1 MNLNSPIS
9 ELYGVGATYQKKLKN
24 LGIETIKD
32 LFFHLPS
39 RYDDFSKISLI
50 KNLKPGEQVTIQG
63 KILTIKNTRSWQKR
77 MAISNAIIEDESGAV
92 RVVWFNQPFIASSL
106 SKGVKIILSGKV
118 KLDQNGIY
126 ISNPSYE
133 LSSQDPT
140 HTGRLVPIYPETQGI
155 SSKWLRWQIKSNLK
169 LLKNKTLKQIH
180 FPETVEQAKK
190 AREKIYFGELL
201 ILQLFILQQK
211 QKIKIKKAPTLNAN
225 NELIKKF
232 ISGLPFKLTK
242 CQKKAYREIL
252 SDLEKSYPMHRLLEG
267 DVGSGKTVVAAIAAL
282 ASILSGLPAT
292 LMAPTSILAKQ
303 HFKEFSKLF
312 PKGRISLLTGK
323 EKINAEKPQF
333 YIGTHALLHKKLPKI
348 GLVIIDEQHRFGIR
362 QRSHLP
368 NAHLLTMTATPI
380 PRTLALTVYGDLDIS
395 ILDEMPKGRK
405 KIITKIIA
413 PANRSQAYEFI
424 KKEIAMGRQ
433 AFVICPLI
441 EESPILQTKA
451 VLEEYKKLKR
461 LFKKIDYLHGRLKEK
476 QEIMKKFRDKKI
488 DILVSTS
495 VIEVGID
502 IPNATIMLIEGSE
515 RFGLAQLH
523 QLRGRVGRGKHQSY
537 CYLFT
542 ESSSRTT
549 RARLKAIQECEDG
562 FKLAEKDLKI
572 RGPGQFLGIKQ
583 SGLPDISMKALTN
596 LNLIKKAKAKAEMVL
611 PRLNDYPL
619 LQKKLKEFQQEVH
632 LE

>member
-1 MNLNSPIS
+1 MSLNRPIT

-50 KNLKPGEQVTIQG
+50 KNLKPEEQVTVQG

-77 MAISNAIIEDESGAV
+77 MAITNAIIEDETGAA
-92 RVVWFNQPFIASSL
+92 RVVWFNQPFIANSL
-106 SKGVKIILSGKV
+106 SKNIKIILSGKV
-118 KLDQNGIY
+118 KLDNNGIY

-133 LSSQDPT
+133 LLSQNPT

-169 LLKNKTLKQIH
+169 LLKNKILKQVH
-180 FPETVEQAKK
+180 FPETLEQAKK

-211 QKIKIKKAPTLNAN
+211 QKIKIKKAPALKPDIK
-225 NELIKKF
+225 LINKF
-232 ISGLPFKLTK
+232 IKSLKFRLTK
-242 CQKKAYREIL
+242 AQEKAYKEIL
-252 SDLEKSYPMHRLLEG
+252 KDISLPHPMHRLLEG

-282 ASILSGLPAT
+282 ASVLSGMPAA

-323 EKINAEKPQF
+323 EKINTEKSQF
-333 YIGTHALLHKKLPKI
+333 YIGTHALLHKKLPKM

-362 QRSHLP
+362 QRSQLA
-368 NAHLLTMTATPI
+368 NTHLLTMTATPI

-395 ILDEMPKGRK
+395 ILDEMPLGRK
-405 KIITKIIA
+405 KIITKIIS
-413 PANRSQAYEFI
+413 PANRNQAYEFI
-424 KKEIAMGRQ
+424 KKEIKKDRQ

-441 EESPILQTKA
+441 EESKILQTKA
-451 VLEEYKKLKR
+451 VLEEYEKLKKI
-461 LFKKIDYLHGRLKEK
+461 FKKINCLHGRMKEK
-476 QEIMKKFRDKKI
+476 QEIMKSFKDKKI

-502 IPNATIMLIEGSE
+502 IPNASIMIIEGSE

-537 CYLFT
+537 CFLFT
-542 ESSSRTT
+542 ESNSKNT
-549 RARLKAIQECEDG
+549 RARLKAILECEDG

-583 SGLPDISMKALTN
+583 SGLPDISMEALTN
-596 LNLIKKAKAKAEMVL
+596 LALIKKAKLKAENIL
-611 PRLNDYPL
+611 PELDKYPKIK
-619 LQKKLKEFQQEVH
+619 KKLKEFKQEVH